1 MRDTEII
8 DLYFARDERA
18 LSESEKSFGSYCY
31 SIAWHILY
39 DKEDSDECVND
50 TWLKAWNNIPPTRPN
65 KLAIFLGT
73 ITRNLSLDRWK
84 SKQTLKRG
92 SGEMDVVLDEI
103 EECVPDKS
111 SVEDMVETEELKELL
126 NKFLHELPEKD
137 CSIFLRRFW
146 YVEEYAEI
154 AKRYDLNINTVKSSV
169 FRTRAKLREFLEK
182 EGVTI

>member
-18 LSESEKSFGSYCY
+18 LTESEKSFGSYCY

-50 TWLKAWNNIPPTRPN
+50 TWLKAWNNIPPTRPS

-84 SKQTLKRG
+84 SKQTQKRG
-92 SGEMDVVLDEI
+92 NGAMDVVLDEI

-111 SVEDMVETEELKELL
+111 SVEDIVETKELQELL
-126 NKFLHELPEKD
+126 NAFLKSLPERD
-137 CSIFLRRFW
+137 CNIFLRRFW

-154 AKRYDLNINTVKSSV
+154 AERYDLNINTVKSSV
-169 FRTRAKLREFLEK
+169 FRTRAKLKDFLEK